1 MFSYHDP
8 NPINKATMINREGLS
23 CETSIATMSE
33 SSNIRK
39 MLNLMKSNRSMKK
52 PSDLQRTTEATNRST
67 AVMFKPNPLQSL
79 FTEASG
85 QDSTFKLIHEY
96 LPNTIPTPST
106 TTKTKRRRNKK
117 PHEIKHKKS

>member
-1 MFSYHDP
+1 
-8 NPINKATMINREGLS
+8 
-23 CETSIATMSE
+23 
-33 SSNIRK
+33 
-39 MLNLMKSNRSMKK
+39 MKK

-85 QDSTFKLIHEY
+85 QESTFKLIHEY

-106 TTKTKRRRNKK
+106 IPKTKRQRNKK
-117 PHEIKHKKS
+117 THETNHRKL

>member
-1 MFSYHDP
+1 
-8 NPINKATMINREGLS
+8 
-23 CETSIATMSE
+23 
-33 SSNIRK
+33 
-39 MLNLMKSNRSMKK
+39 MKSNRSMKK

-67 AVMFKPNPLQSL
+67 AVLFKPNPLQFL

-106 TTKTKRRRNKK
+106 IPKTKRQRNKK
-117 PHEIKHKKS
+117 THETNHRKL